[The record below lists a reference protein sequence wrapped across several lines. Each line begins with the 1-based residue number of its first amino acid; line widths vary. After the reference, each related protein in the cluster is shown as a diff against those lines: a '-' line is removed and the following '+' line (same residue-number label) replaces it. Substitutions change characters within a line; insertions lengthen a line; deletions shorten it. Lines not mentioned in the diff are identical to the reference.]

1 MMRATVEQ
9 MAPFSVHPPPVS
21 FPVTHTHTPWLWK
34 LVGGLATSA
43 GGGTAGDVVDSGG
56 ATGIGGSNVAARM
69 DLLISCLYSVAD
81 GTVGVVDDNVARK
94 CRQCLRSYAWAP
106 EAVVP
111 QTVAPRTARL
121 MALLASWSPA

>member
-1 MMRATVEQ
+1 MMRATVDQ
-9 MAPFSVHPPPVS
+9 MAPFSVHTPPVS

-34 LVGGLATSA
+34 LIGGLATSA

-81 GTVGVVDDNVARK
+81 GTVGVVDD
-94 CRQCLRSYAWAP
+94 
-106 EAVVP
+106 
-111 QTVAPRTARL
+111 TVNGGGTLGIKAGRPGR
-121 MALLASWSPA
+121 